1 MPQQKQGDDRET
13 EMGCMLYFRGVSA
26 RNSKHFLLADISL
39 NSKNR
44 VFIVP
49 GFEKNKNSY

>member
-1 MPQQKQGDDRET
+1 MPQQKQGDERET